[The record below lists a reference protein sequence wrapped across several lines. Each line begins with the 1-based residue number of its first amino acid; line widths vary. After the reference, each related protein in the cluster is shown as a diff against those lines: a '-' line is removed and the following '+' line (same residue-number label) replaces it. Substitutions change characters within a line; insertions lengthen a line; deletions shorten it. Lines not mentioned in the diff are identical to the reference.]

1 MLNLYSF
8 YIQSSLPAE
17 LISIAIYKEMS
28 SGKIFKFREQI
39 LHTQIKMGSKVQLS
53 GKDLQNKIRAK
64 WEEPTPT
71 FKAWGMQRNSA
82 FLALSR
88 IFLEMSSHGNV
99 SKRNESVRKF
109 R

>member
-1 MLNLYSF
+1 MINSGHFEKNVEYKKRSTMDMLNLYSF

-71 FKAWGMQRNSA
+71 FK
-82 FLALSR
+82 
-88 IFLEMSSHGNV
+88 V
-99 SKRNESVRKF
+99 
-109 R
+109 